1 MDSMS
6 EAFDQMQM
14 VKDVLANSDKVSEV
28 LQESTHQF
36 NLLTS
41 PTFLPKVKDQGK
53 FTLPCTLGHLEIDNA
68 LVDSGASINLISLS
82 MAEKLGIAGA
92 LQRPTTSIMFGDATS
107 KSPLGVFKNY
117 HLKIGECIIQT
128 DLTVMEME
136 EEKDLPCYWEPL
148 SLPRGSDFCATIDS
162 TNLSS
167 KSHGATKVV
176 KERVDKEPRVGKDK
190 DERGPRIEK
199 PRLERAR
206 VEKPRSDRPRAERL
220 VQAPCVL
227 DEESLQAL
235 FDEPL
240 GRALKEGEDAASK
253 ARPGDKRKDP
263 PAQAPSVKPSQL
275 TMTLFPTKFEN
286 GKIEYKIRYKGRSR
300 PFSRA
305 KALVTSEQSRDPTK
319 LKELLS
325 QVLTITLDVYCS
337 SIPSFNKVFWSI
349 LEHMG
354 HKEHGGTWHMEAAQL
369 DTQRK
374 KGEAILKTSSTVHS
388 TNRSSSSTRPAKLQL
403 DRAGESKSNPKNVA
417 SPLTFL

>member
-1 MDSMS
+1 
-6 EAFDQMQM
+6 
-14 VKDVLANSDKVSEV
+14 
-28 LQESTHQF
+28 
-36 NLLTS
+36 
-41 PTFLPKVKDQGK
+41 
-53 FTLPCTLGHLEIDNA
+53 
-68 LVDSGASINLISLS
+68 
-82 MAEKLGIAGA
+82 
-92 LQRPTTSIMFGDATS
+92 
-107 KSPLGVFKNY
+107 
-117 HLKIGECIIQT
+117 
-128 DLTVMEME
+128 
-136 EEKDLPCYWEPL
+136 
-148 SLPRGSDFCATIDS
+148 
-162 TNLSS
+162 
-167 KSHGATKVV
+167 
-176 KERVDKEPRVGKDK
+176 

-240 GRALKEGEDAASK
+240 GRALQEGEDAASK

-325 QVLTITLDVYCS
+325 QVLTITLD
-337 SIPSFNKVFWSI
+337 
-349 LEHMG
+349 
-354 HKEHGGTWHMEAAQL
+354 GG
-369 DTQRK
+369 
-374 KGEAILKTSSTVHS
+374 TSST
-388 TNRSSSSTRPAKLQL
+388 NA
-403 DRAGESKSNPKNVA
+403 
-417 SPLTFL
+417 

>member
-1 MDSMS
+1 MEEFCLLLNDDDIVAA
-6 EAFDQMQM
+6 EAPGVQMINLKCSHYCSLHTSP
-14 VKDVLANSDKVSEV
+14 VELAQQARSAARSSFRASGRM
-28 LQESTHQF
+28 STHQI

-41 PTFLPKVKDQGK
+41 PTFLPKHQ
-53 FTLPCTLGHLEIDNA
+53 PHL
-68 LVDSGASINLISLS
+68 LT

-128 DLTVMEME
+128 DLHCHGDGRR
-136 EEKDLPCYWEPL
+136 KDLPLLLGTPFL
-148 SLPRGSDFCATIDS
+148 STVGASIDFHKQEVI
-162 TNLSS
+162 LH
-167 KSHGATKVV
+167 KIRLRRI
-176 KERVDKEPRVGKDK
+176 KELK
-190 DERGPRIEK
+190 GPRIEK
-199 PRLERAR
+199 PRLERPR
-206 VEKPRSDRPRAERL
+206 VERPRSDRPRADRL

-240 GRALKEGEDAASK
+240 GSAQKEGEDAASK
-253 ARPGDKRKDP
+253 ALVGEKRKNP
-263 PAQAPSVKPSQL
+263 PAQVSSAKPSQL

-325 QVLTITLDVYCS
+325 QVLTITLD
-337 SIPSFNKVFWSI
+337 
-349 LEHMG
+349 
-354 HKEHGGTWHMEAAQL
+354 GG
-369 DTQRK
+369 
-374 KGEAILKTSSTVHS
+374 TSST
-388 TNRSSSSTRPAKLQL
+388 NA
-403 DRAGESKSNPKNVA
+403 
-417 SPLTFL
+417 

>member
-1 MDSMS
+1 
-6 EAFDQMQM
+6 MQM

-41 PTFLPKVKDQGK
+41 PTFLPKHQSD
-53 FTLPCTLGHLEIDNA
+53 L
-68 LVDSGASINLISLS
+68 SLHGRE
-82 MAEKLGIAGA
+82 ARHCWT

-136 EEKDLPCYWEPL
+136 EEKDLPLLLGTPFL
-148 SLPRGSDFCATIDS
+148 STVGASIDFHKQEVI
-162 TNLSS
+162 L
-167 KSHGATKVV
+167 HKVV

-206 VEKPRSDRPRAERL
+206 VEKPRSERPRADRL

-240 GRALKEGEDAASK
+240 GRALKEGEDVASK
-253 ARPGDKRKDP
+253 ARPGIKEKIHQLRP
-263 PAQAPSVKPSQL
+263 LHSSHLSSQ
-275 TMTLFPTKFEN
+275 
-286 GKIEYKIRYKGRSR
+286 
-300 PFSRA
+300 
-305 KALVTSEQSRDPTK
+305 
-319 LKELLS
+319 
-325 QVLTITLDVYCS
+325 
-337 SIPSFNKVFWSI
+337 
-349 LEHMG
+349 
-354 HKEHGGTWHMEAAQL
+354 
-369 DTQRK
+369 
-374 KGEAILKTSSTVHS
+374 
-388 TNRSSSSTRPAKLQL
+388 
-403 DRAGESKSNPKNVA
+403 
-417 SPLTFL
+417 

>member
-1 MDSMS
+1 MM
-6 EAFDQMQM
+6 
-14 VKDVLANSDKVSEV
+14 KRLLLLR
-28 LQESTHQF
+28 LQESRLINQKCMHLLWPFTLHQLSSHGKLDRQLSF
-36 NLLTS
+36 
-41 PTFLPKVKDQGK
+41 TFLPKVKDQGK

-136 EEKDLPCYWEPL
+136 EEKDLPLLLGTPFL
-148 SLPRGSDFCATIDS
+148 STVGASIDFYKQEVI
-162 TNLSS
+162 L
-167 KSHGATKVV
+167 H
-176 KERVDKEPRVGKDK
+176 KDK

-325 QVLTITLDVYCS
+325 QVLTITLD
-337 SIPSFNKVFWSI
+337 
-349 LEHMG
+349 
-354 HKEHGGTWHMEAAQL
+354 GG
-369 DTQRK
+369 
-374 KGEAILKTSSTVHS
+374 TSST
-388 TNRSSSSTRPAKLQL
+388 NA
-403 DRAGESKSNPKNVA
+403 
-417 SPLTFL
+417 

>member
-1 MDSMS
+1 
-6 EAFDQMQM
+6 MQM

-136 EEKDLPCYWEPL
+136 EEKDLLLGTTLLLGTP

-162 TNLSS
+162 TTLSS

-206 VEKPRSDRPRAERL
+206 VEKPRSDRPELRL

-240 GRALKEGEDAASK
+240 GRALKEGEDVASK
-253 ARPGDKRKDP
+253 ARPGIKERIHQLRP
-263 PAQAPSVKPSQL
+263 LQSSHLSSQ
-275 TMTLFPTKFEN
+275 
-286 GKIEYKIRYKGRSR
+286 
-300 PFSRA
+300 
-305 KALVTSEQSRDPTK
+305 
-319 LKELLS
+319 
-325 QVLTITLDVYCS
+325 
-337 SIPSFNKVFWSI
+337 
-349 LEHMG
+349 
-354 HKEHGGTWHMEAAQL
+354 
-369 DTQRK
+369 
-374 KGEAILKTSSTVHS
+374 
-388 TNRSSSSTRPAKLQL
+388 
-403 DRAGESKSNPKNVA
+403 
-417 SPLTFL
+417 

>member
-1 MDSMS
+1 MLDTASNGNFLNQDVDDGWQLVENMQTPMEAMEKSMIAPIGARPTTRSSHKEVIHKFRRDLSGIGIELPPMDSMS

-14 VKDVLANSDKVSEV
+14 VKDVLANSDKVSE
-28 LQESTHQF
+28 
-36 NLLTS
+36 
-41 PTFLPKVKDQGK
+41 VKDQGK

-136 EEKDLPCYWEPL
+136 EEKDLPLLLGTPFL
-148 SLPRGSDFCATIDS
+148 STVGASIDFHKQEVI
-162 TNLSS
+162 L
-167 KSHGATKVV
+167 HKVV

-206 VEKPRSDRPRAERL
+206 VEKPRSERPRADRL

-240 GRALKEGEDAASK
+240 GRALKEG
-253 ARPGDKRKDP
+253 R
-263 PAQAPSVKPSQL
+263 
-275 TMTLFPTKFEN
+275 M
-286 GKIEYKIRYKGRSR
+286 
-300 PFSRA
+300 
-305 KALVTSEQSRDPTK
+305 
-319 LKELLS
+319 
-325 QVLTITLDVYCS
+325 
-337 SIPSFNKVFWSI
+337 
-349 LEHMG
+349 
-354 HKEHGGTWHMEAAQL
+354 
-369 DTQRK
+369 
-374 KGEAILKTSSTVHS
+374 
-388 TNRSSSSTRPAKLQL
+388 
-403 DRAGESKSNPKNVA
+403 
-417 SPLTFL
+417 

>member
-1 MDSMS
+1 MPCGFWSKHQSDLSLNGR
-6 EAFDQMQM
+6 EARHCW
-14 VKDVLANSDKVSEV
+14 S
-28 LQESTHQF
+28 
-36 NLLTS
+36 
-41 PTFLPKVKDQGK
+41 
-53 FTLPCTLGHLEIDNA
+53 
-68 LVDSGASINLISLS
+68 
-82 MAEKLGIAGA
+82 

-136 EEKDLPCYWEPL
+136 EEKDLPLYWEPIPYLEVQTFVPQLTVPL
-148 SLPRGSDFCATIDS
+148 SVL
-162 TNLSS
+162 
-167 KSHGATKVV
+167 
-176 KERVDKEPRVGKDK
+176 RVMK
-190 DERGPRIEK
+190 
-199 PRLERAR
+199 LQ
-206 VEKPRSDRPRAERL
+206 RPRADRL

-240 GRALKEGEDAASK
+240 GRALKEGEDVASK

-325 QVLTITLDVYCS
+325 QVLTITLD
-337 SIPSFNKVFWSI
+337 
-349 LEHMG
+349 
-354 HKEHGGTWHMEAAQL
+354 GG
-369 DTQRK
+369 
-374 KGEAILKTSSTVHS
+374 TSST
-388 TNRSSSSTRPAKLQL
+388 NA
-403 DRAGESKSNPKNVA
+403 
-417 SPLTFL
+417 